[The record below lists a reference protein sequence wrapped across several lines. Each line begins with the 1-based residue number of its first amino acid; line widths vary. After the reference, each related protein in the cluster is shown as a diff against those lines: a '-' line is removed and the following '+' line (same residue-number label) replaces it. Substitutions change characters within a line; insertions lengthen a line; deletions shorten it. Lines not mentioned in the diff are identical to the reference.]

1 MLPAA
6 ILFDLDDTL
15 ISPHLHRK
23 TFWNDSICQI
33 WEETSGS
40 LENRPKNLDILVD
53 QIDNL
58 STVFLANKQVFNLL
72 QIAGALFLIWLS
84 FSMVIYKSKDRLNK
98 IEFT

>member
-23 TFWNDSICQI
+23 TFWYDAICQI

-53 QIDNL
+53 QIDIAAQVFWSAPTRHKPGRVNL
-58 STVFLANKQVFNLL
+58 RKALYEILNNGIGLNKQCM
-72 QIAGALFLIWLS
+72 QAI
-84 FSMVIYKSKDRLNK
+84 
-98 IEFT
+98 